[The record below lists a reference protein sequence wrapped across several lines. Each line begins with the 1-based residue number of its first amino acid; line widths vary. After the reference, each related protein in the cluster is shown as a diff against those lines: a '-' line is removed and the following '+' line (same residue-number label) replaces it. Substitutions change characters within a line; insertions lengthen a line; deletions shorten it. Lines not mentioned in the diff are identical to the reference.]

1 MFFQV
6 PFLEPFENKKNTK
19 DAIKNANSNL
29 KQKMPKIV
37 LSH

>member
-19 DAIKNANSNL
+19 DAIEIQISN
-29 KQKMPKIV
+29 KKCQKAF
-37 LSH
+37 